1 MKPTVESKGRRRQEE
16 MRFTYSGP
24 FAAPLLNPVSPPKP
38 ARDRAGHI
46 VTLEPRYTASPENYT
61 IGARVGTRI
70 ATLLELAFGRE
81 RASAPG
87 GSSRTRRRRKPQVKA

>member
-1 MKPTVESKGRRRQEE
+1 MKPTVESRGRRRQEE
-16 MRFTYSGP
+16 MRFAHAGP
-24 FAAPLLNPVSPPKP
+24 FAPLLDPIRVTKP

-46 VTLEPRYTASPENYT
+46 ATPEPRYTASPENYT
-61 IGARVGTRI
+61 IAARVGTRI